1 MDKLTTYT
9 IESIEQ
15 ILNTKILGNTVLTYI
30 TSLGIFIILLLVV
43 IIFHK
48 IFIKRLKKLAL
59 KTDNA
64 LDDNIIKLIK
74 KNFLPLLYFGSFYL
88 AALNLNYIPIAKKIL
103 NIIGIGL
110 LAILLIRFSITILRY
125 ILQNYFIKK
134 QDDPGRAATIKAL
147 FPIINI
153 LIWGIGIIF
162 LLDNMG
168 FNITAV
174 VTGLGIGGVAIALAA
189 QSVLGDLFSY
199 FCILFDHP
207 FVIGDFI
214 IIRDFLG
221 VIEHIGIKT
230 TRIRSLSGEILVFSN
245 TELTGTP
252 IRNFKHMKKRRVV
265 FKFGVTYQTPNEQLN
280 KVPAIVK
287 NIIEQIELTEFDR
300 AHFNNFGDFSLDYEV
315 VYYIGTPDYNIYM
328 DIQQTI
334 NLKLKEELSVIG
346 VDFAY
351 PTQLL
356 YIEKENG
363 SKKKKTERIV
373 E

>member
-1 MDKLTTYT
+1 MGKLAAFT
-9 IESIEQ
+9 IENLQ
-15 ILNTKILGNTVLTYI
+15 KFLNITLLGNTVLAYFI
-30 TSLGIFIILLLVV
+30 SLAILIIVFIIV

-48 IFIKRLKKLAL
+48 IFIKRLKKAAV
-59 KTDNA
+59 KTDNV
-64 LDDNIIKLIK
+64 LDDKIIKLID
-74 KNFLPLLYFGSFYL
+74 KNLLPLLYFGAFYL
-88 AALNLNYIPIAKKIL
+88 SMLNLKYPPVISQIL

-125 ILQNYFIKK
+125 ILENYFIKK
-134 QDDPGRAATIKAL
+134 EDDPAKAATIKAL

-153 LIWGIGIIF
+153 VLWGIGIIF

-199 FCILFDHP
+199 FCILFDRP

-214 IIRDFLG
+214 IIKDFLG

-252 IRNFKHMKKRRVV
+252 IRNFKHMQKRRVV
-265 FKFGVTYQTPNEQLN
+265 FKFGVTYETKNEQLN
-280 KVPAIVK
+280 KIPVICK
-287 NIIEQIELTEFDR
+287 NIIEKIDIAQFDR
-300 AHFNNFGDFSLDYEV
+300 AHFNNFGNFSLDYEV
-315 VYYIGTPDYNIYM
+315 VYYLGTPDYNIYM
-328 DIQQTI
+328 DTQQTI
-334 NLKLKEELSVIG
+334 NLQLKEELSVIG

-351 PTQLL
+351 PTQML
-356 YIEKENG
+356 YVEHMNG
-363 SKKKKTERIV
+363 NKKS
-373 E
+373 